1 MTSGYKSSSEILQTP
16 FSLDSLDDVP
26 PPSGCE
32 GTWHRYVIRQGD
44 NVIVGLREGVRS
56 EVVAVV
62 GEYVNRLNLRF
73 AKHQSKSSAD
83 RLLVQ
88 NFTVA
93 FSFARTVTLC
103 PAPCGRPVAPCNC
116 RA

>member
-1 MTSGYKSSSEILQTP
+1 MRETGELVTSGYKSSSEILQTP

-56 EVVAVV
+56 EVVAVI
-62 GEYVNRLNLRF
+62 GEYVNRLNMRF
-73 AKHQSKSSAD
+73 AKHQSKQT
-83 RLLVQ
+83 R
-88 NFTVA
+88 
-93 FSFARTVTLC
+93 
-103 PAPCGRPVAPCNC
+103 
-116 RA
+116 